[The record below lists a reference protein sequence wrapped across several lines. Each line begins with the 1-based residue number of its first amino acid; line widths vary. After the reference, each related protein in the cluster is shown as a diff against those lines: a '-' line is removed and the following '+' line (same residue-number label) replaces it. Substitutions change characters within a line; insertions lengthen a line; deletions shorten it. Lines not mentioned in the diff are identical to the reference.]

1 MAYQLQITTSQ
12 SVHTLPL
19 DGVTNSIP
27 ANPSAS
33 YTLLD
38 EQGNAVKENLA
49 LTKDGNNLS
58 LEVDGK
64 SVANIE
70 EFYSVDGSQY
80 VIDGSTAPAENMVIS
95 SAGVDASGSIIANG
109 AVWQA
114 ESGFL
119 GLSTLQ
125 LVGAGVGSAVALG
138 AAVASGSDSS
148 SSNTSNAD
156 VSTPEI
162 TSGTTASNTTLTAI
176 DENSG
181 ANQVV
186 YTVTATDENDI
197 TYSLSGD
204 DASLFSIH
212 STTGEVTLTADPDY
226 ETQDSYS
233 FTVVAKDEA
242 GNGSEQAVS
251 LSINDIQDEIAP
263 TITSGTTATTIDE
276 NSGAGQVVYTVT
288 ATDDNSI
295 TYNLSGDDASLFSID
310 SSTGE
315 VTLTADPDYE
325 NQTNYSFNVVA
336 TDEAGNDSGQAVS
349 LDINDIEDETAPT
362 NTFNSATYDETSNA
376 LTLTGTDMNTLL
388 SVGESSSTDIKDNF
402 NWDNFTWDID
412 SDNDDSNNVSFSL
425 SDIESVY
432 VTDDNTLAITLTD
445 TAATSLESTT
455 DFDALTDNDSVSI
468 TEGFSAD
475 TAGNVSTTD
484 SFERDTSI
492 VVFDLVNDESSN
504 HSDRTFDIDV
514 SYTIYIMVS
523 SSDANVELSSG
534 LSWGG
539 GNNLNSDDYI
549 VLVSSDGNRIL
560 GENGNNINN
569 SNSGTGGSNLAY
581 QTESGAAA
589 YLFTGGTFARLFS
602 GVRRNVDLW
611 SGRETRT
618 RMNGLSDAYTLTA
631 LPSGVMTSQG
641 LA

>member
-1 MAYQLQITTSQ
+1 
-12 SVHTLPL
+12 
-19 DGVTNSIP
+19 
-27 ANPSAS
+27 
-33 YTLLD
+33 
-38 EQGNAVKENLA
+38 
-49 LTKDGNNLS
+49 
-58 LEVDGK
+58 
-64 SVANIE
+64 
-70 EFYSVDGSQY
+70 
-80 VIDGSTAPAENMVIS
+80 
-95 SAGVDASGSIIANG
+95 
-109 AVWQA
+109 
-114 ESGFL
+114 
-119 GLSTLQ
+119 
-125 LVGAGVGSAVALG
+125 
-138 AAVASGSDSS
+138 
-148 SSNTSNAD
+148 
-156 VSTPEI
+156 
-162 TSGTTASNTTLTAI
+162 LTAI

-204 DASLFSIH
+204 DASLFSID
-212 STTGEVTLTADPDY
+212 STTGEVTLIADPDH
-226 ETQDSYS
+226 ETQDS
-233 FTVVAKDEA
+233 
-242 GNGSEQAVS
+242 
-251 LSINDIQDEIAP
+251 
-263 TITSGTTATTIDE
+263 
-276 NSGAGQVVYTVT
+276 
-288 ATDDNSI
+288 
-295 TYNLSGDDASLFSID
+295 
-310 SSTGE
+310 
-315 VTLTADPDYE
+315 
-325 NQTNYSFNVVA
+325 YSFNVVA
-336 TDEAGNDSGQAVS
+336 TDEAGNESDQTVS

-362 NTFNSATYDETSNA
+362 NTFTDAAYDEASNT

-388 SVGESSSTDIKDNF
+388 SAGESNSTDIKDNF

-412 SDNDDSNNVSFSL
+412 TDNDDSNNISFSL

-445 TAATSLESTT
+445 TAAASLESTT
-455 DFDALTDNDSVSI
+455 DFDALTDNDSISI

-560 GENGNNINN
+560 GNNGNNINN

-602 GVRRNVDLW
+602 GDRSNVDLW
-611 SGRETRT
+611 SGTETRT

-631 LPSGVMTSQG
+631 LPSGIMTSQG